1 MILFYCPTILQ
12 KSACKHV
19 HKACSGQEIEFP
31 RLWGFGGGE
40 KLSGNFWRLSQS
52 LASTTTSG
60 PPLLLLAADDLD
72 GGWRRTVL
80 TGKGPRVM
88 WEKSS
93 DV

>member
-1 MILFYCPTILQ
+1 MPPPRNDPFLLAHDITKALVNTSIKPALDKQ
-12 KSACKHV
+12 SNSRACEDL
-19 HKACSGQEIEFP
+19 AA
-31 RLWGFGGGE
+31 E

-72 GGWRRTVL
+72 RGGWRRTVL

-88 WEKSS
+88 
-93 DV
+93 